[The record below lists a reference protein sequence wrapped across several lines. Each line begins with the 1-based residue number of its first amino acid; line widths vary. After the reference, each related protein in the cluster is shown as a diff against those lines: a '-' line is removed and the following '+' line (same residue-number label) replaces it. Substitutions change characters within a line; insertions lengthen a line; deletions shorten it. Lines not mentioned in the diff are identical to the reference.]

1 MRNPMPQTASETR
14 AADCQHCGKPIRRN
28 IKGYWG
34 ARKLSDPHPW
44 YCDASPNDKRHEPKA
59 A

>member
-1 MRNPMPQTASETR
+1 MARTA
-14 AADCQHCGKPIRRN
+14 AAHIAECRHCGKPIRRDS
-28 IKGYWG
+28 KGYWG